1 MGNLAT
7 PEALIARWE
16 EVCRDPS
23 LQDLPYKIELNAWGK
38 IELSPRT
45 NRRGRLVAALAYEFH
60 SQLPGGEVL
69 ISCGVL
75 TNAGV
80 RVPDV
85 VWASA
90 KLMAMH
96 DEDAMLFQRAPEI
109 CVEVTTPDGEDKM
122 PAYLVAGAK
131 EVWLVSEEGSIR
143 YFGASGEKAK
153 SDFPVVVTLPPP
165 MKGNP

>member
-7 PEALIARWE
+7 PEALIARWAE
-16 EVCRDPS
+16 MCRDPS

-85 VWASA
+85 VWASSD
-90 KLMAMH
+90 LMAIYAN
-96 DEDAMLFQRAPEI
+96 AMLFPRAPEI
-109 CVEVTTPDGEDKM
+109 CVEVCSPDGDEKIS
-122 PAYLVAGAK
+122 AYLAAGAE
-131 EVWLVSEEGSIR
+131 EVWLVYEEGTIR
-143 YFGASGEKAK
+143 YFDHTGEKAK
-153 SDFPVVVTLPPP
+153 SDFPVAVSLPPP
-165 MKGNP
+165 IKGKP

>member
-16 EVCRDPS
+16 GLCRDPS
-23 LQDLPYKIELNAWGK
+23 LHDLPYKVELNAWDK
-38 IELSPRT
+38 IELTPRT
-45 NRRGRLVAALAYEFH
+45 NRRGILVAALAYEFRQ
-60 SQLPGGEVL
+60 QLPGGAAA

-75 TNAGV
+75 TSAGV

-90 KLMAMH
+90 RLMAKYAN
-96 DEDAMLFQRAPEI
+96 AMLFQRAPEI
-109 CVEVTTPDGEDKM
+109 CVEVCSPDCDEKIR
-122 PAYLVAGAK
+122 AYLAAGAE

-143 YFGASGEKAK
+143 YFDASGEKAR
-153 SDFPVVVTLPPP
+153 SGFPIEVRLRRQ
-165 MKGNP
+165 

>member
-1 MGNLAT
+1 MRNVAT
-7 PEALIARWE
+7 AGALIARWDE
-16 EVCRDPS
+16 MCRDPS
-23 LQDLPYKIELNAWGK
+23 LQDLPYKVELNTWGK
-38 IELSPRT
+38 IELTPRI

-60 SQLPGGEVL
+60 SQLQGGEAL

-75 TNAGV
+75 TNAGI

-96 DEDAMLFQRAPEI
+96 EDAMLFQRAPEI
-109 CVEVTTPDGEDKM
+109 CAEVCSPDGDEKIS
-122 PAYLVAGAK
+122 AYLAAGAK

-153 SDFPVVVTLPPP
+153 SDFPVAVTLPPP
-165 MKGNP
+165 MKGQP

>member
-7 PEALIARWE
+7 PEALIARWDE
-16 EVCRDPS
+16 LCRDPS
-23 LQDLPYKIELNAWGK
+23 LRDLPYKVELNAQGK
-38 IELSPRT
+38 LELTPRT
-45 NRRGRLVAALAYEFH
+45 NRRGRLVAVLAYEFH
-60 SQLPGGEVL
+60 RQLQGGEAL

-75 TNAGV
+75 INAAV

-90 KLMAMH
+90 KLMATH
-96 DEDAMLFQRAPEI
+96 EDAMLFQRAPEI
-109 CVEVTTPDGEDKM
+109 CAEVCSPDGDEKIS
-122 PAYLVAGAK
+122 AYLAAGAK

-153 SDFPVVVTLPPP
+153 SDFPVAVTLPPP
-165 MKGNP
+165 MKGKP